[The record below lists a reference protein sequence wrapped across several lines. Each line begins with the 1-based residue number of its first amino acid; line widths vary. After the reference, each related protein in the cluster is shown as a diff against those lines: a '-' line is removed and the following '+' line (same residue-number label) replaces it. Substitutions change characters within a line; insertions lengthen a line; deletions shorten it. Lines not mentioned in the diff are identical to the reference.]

1 MKLQKSRHHS
11 TALRTD
17 IYISGTEMRVQN
29 YTLMFMVN
37 WFSTKVPRQLIE
49 KGLSFQ
55 QMVLVIYKPQDEIRP
70 LPNTMHKK

>member
-1 MKLQKSRHHS
+1 MKLQQSRHYG

-29 YTLMFMVN
+29 YTLIFMVN
-37 WFSTKVPRQLIE
+37 WFSTKVPRQIIE

-55 QMVLVIYKPQDEIRP
+55 QMVLVIYKPEDEIRP
-70 LPNTMHKK
+70 LPNTIHKK

>member
-1 MKLQKSRHHS
+1 
-11 TALRTD
+11 
-17 IYISGTEMRVQN
+17 MRVQN
-29 YTLMFMVN
+29 YTLIFMVN